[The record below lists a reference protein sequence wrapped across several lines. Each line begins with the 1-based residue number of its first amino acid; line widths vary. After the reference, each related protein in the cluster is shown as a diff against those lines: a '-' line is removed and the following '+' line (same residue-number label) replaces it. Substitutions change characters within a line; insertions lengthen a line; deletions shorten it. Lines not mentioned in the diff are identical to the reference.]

1 MSEAIVI
8 TGPTAS
14 GKSYIAMQLAQGG
27 RAEIINAD
35 ALQVYEN
42 LRILTARPTATE
54 EAAVPHHLYGEV
66 AGEEAWSAG
75 TYARA
80 AAERVE
86 DVIAR
91 GKTPLV
97 VGGTGLWL
105 KALVEGLSPIPD
117 VPPSIM
123 AEARQRHEQMGRAAF
138 REEVLAADP
147 GMGWLSENDTQRHLR
162 AWSVYR
168 ATGRALSHWQKRPP
182 LAVTDVKF
190 HAFVFLPERTTLYAR
205 CDERFHKMLD
215 DGAVE
220 EVETLLSL
228 NLPLTLPVMKSVGV
242 PELTA
247 YIRGEVSLE
256 EARLAAQQATR
267 RLAKRQ
273 ITWFRGQAADWPCF
287 GHTEDMLDKIR
298 QCLNDN

>member
-14 GKSYIAMQLAQGG
+14 GKSYIAMQLAQEG

-42 LRILTARPTATE
+42 LRILTARPTAAE
-54 EAAVPHHLYGEV
+54 EEAVPHHLYGEV

-123 AEARQRHEQMGRAAF
+123 AEARRRYNHVGKTAF

-147 GMGWLSENDTQRHLR
+147 RMAWLNENDTQRHLR

-182 LAVTDVKF
+182 LAVTDVGF
-190 HAFVFLPERTTLYAR
+190 RCFVLLPERTTLYAR
-205 CDERFHKMLD
+205 CDERFDQMLD
-215 DGAVE
+215 HGAVE

-247 YIRGEVSLE
+247 YIRGEMNLE
-256 EARLAAQQATR
+256 EASVAAQQATR

-273 ITWFRGQAADWPCF
+273 MTWFRGQAADWPCF
-287 GHTEDMLDKIR
+287 GHAEDMLGEICQHLDA
-298 QCLNDN
+298 